1 MAGSIKED
9 AHRLIDQLPDSASW
23 DELME
28 QIWIRQ
34 SIESGIADSEANRT
48 TAVRQIRESYGL
60 PE

>member
-1 MAGSIKED
+1 MTESIKDE
-9 AHRLIDQLPDSASW
+9 AHRLVDQLSDTASW

-34 SIESGIADSEANRT
+34 SIEAGIADSEAGRT
-48 TAVRQIRESYGL
+48 TSVEEIRDGYGL

>member
-1 MAGSIKED
+1 MAESIKNE
-9 AHRLIDQLPDSASW
+9 AHRLVDQLPDSASW

-34 SIESGIADSEANRT
+34 SIEAGIADSEAGRT
-48 TAVRQIRESYGL
+48 TSVEEIRDSYGL

>member
-1 MAGSIKED
+1 MTESIKDE
-9 AHRLIDQLPDSASW
+9 AHRLVDQLSDTACR

-34 SIESGIADSEANRT
+34 SIEAGIADSEAGRT
-48 TAVRQIRESYGL
+48 TSVEEIRDGYGL

>member
-1 MAGSIKED
+1 MAESIKDE
-9 AHRLIDQLPDSASW
+9 AHRLVDQLPDSASW

-34 SIESGIADSEANRT
+34 SIEAGIADSEAGRT
-48 TAVRQIRESYGL
+48 TPVEEIRDSYGL